1 MRSLDFPLT
10 LLTALK
16 YYSSTYNCCWLYQ
29 FDFSILLSFLI
40 KSFIKI
46 KPIMR
51 KIIIVCLAAV
61 FSISSFAG
69 IIYVPSNTSDNTKAG
84 IETTIEKVKA
94 TNMDAFL
101 ALTPAKVH
109 EMTGK
114 KMTFG
119 QKIALKMMQKKFTK
133 QLKKGKSID
142 IHDKGKMLRLWIIFA
157 LVALVL
163 SILGLFVTFAWYL
176 SGLAWLAALIFFIL
190 WLVALAG

>member
-1 MRSLDFPLT
+1 
-10 LLTALK
+10 
-16 YYSSTYNCCWLYQ
+16 
-29 FDFSILLSFLI
+29 
-40 KSFIKI
+40 
-46 KPIMR
+46 MR
-51 KIIIVCLAAV
+51 KIIILCVAAV

-69 IIYVPSNTSDNTKAG
+69 IIYVPSNASDNTKAG

-94 TNMDAFL
+94 TNMNAFL
-101 ALTPAKVH
+101 ALTPAKVQ

-119 QKIALKMMQKKFTK
+119 QKIALKMAQNKFSK

-142 IHDKGKMLRLWIIFA
+142 IHDKRQMLRLWIIFA

-190 WLVALAG
+190 WIVALAG